1 MTPKKWIAV
10 AGLTVVAAFAIIGFS
25 QTGDEQKKAESS
37 PSVRTVKVSTGP
49 VEKTIRVTGTT
60 QARDFASVSAPMMR
74 GPDSGRSLI
83 LTFLTKGGTL
93 VKKGEVVAQID
104 AQAMK
109 DHVDDINTQVIQAE
123 SDIKKRK
130 AEQAIDWENLQQT
143 LREAKATLE
152 KAKLDASAVEVRT
165 KIDEEILKLAVEE
178 AEAGL
183 KQQQQDLKTK
193 QMSYKAEIRI
203 LELTRERH
211 ARHRDRHKID
221 VERFTIKAGMD
232 GMVVIQTIWRMGEY
246 VQIAEG
252 DQVSPGQP
260 FMKVVNPNGMLVDA
274 SISQVG
280 SDDIRLGQPAT
291 ISFDAFPGLTLKA
304 KVFSMGAMAT
314 GGWRQNYYLRT
325 LPVRLLIEGS
335 DKRVIPD
342 LSAAA
347 DVIVDRK
354 EDQLRVPLEA
364 VQQKGGKSFV
374 YVWLGNRYE
383 LREVKLGLTSST
395 FAAVQSGL
403 KAGEEVALSEPPA
416 EQLRA
421 AN

>member
-1 MTPKKWIAV
+1 V
-10 AGLTVVAAFAIIGFS
+10 A
-25 QTGDEQKKAESS
+25 
-37 PSVRTVKVSTGP
+37 KVSTGP
-49 VEKTIRVTGTT
+49 IDKVVRVTGST

-74 GPDSGRSLI
+74 GPDSGRALI
-83 LTFLTKGGTL
+83 LTFLAKGGTI
-93 VKKGEVVAQID
+93 VKKGDVVAQID

-109 DHVDDINTQVIQAE
+109 DHVDDINSQVIQA
-123 SDIKKRK
+123 DTDVKKRK

-143 LREAKATLE
+143 LREAKATLD
-152 KAKLDASAVEVRT
+152 KARLDASASEVRT

-178 AEAGL
+178 AEASL
-183 KQQQQDLKTK
+183 KQLQQDLKTK
-193 QMSYKAEIRI
+193 QAAYRAEIRI

-211 ARHRDRHKID
+211 QRHRDRHKVD
-221 VERFTIKAGMD
+221 VERFTIRAAMD

-260 FMKVVNPNGMLVDA
+260 FMKIVNPSSMLVDA

-280 SDDIRLGQPAT
+280 SDEIRLGQPAVVH
-291 ISFDAFPGLTLKA
+291 FDAFPDLKLKA
-304 KVFSMGAMAT
+304 KVYSMGAMAT

-325 LPVRLLIEGS
+325 LPVRLQIEEM

-347 DVIVDRK
+347 DILVEHK
-354 EDQLRVPLEA
+354 ENQVRIPLEA
-364 VQQKGGKSFV
+364 VVQRDGKSYV
-374 YVWLGNRYE
+374 YVWLGQRYE
-383 LREVKLGLTSST
+383 LREVKLGFSSST
-395 FAAVQSGL
+395 FASVLGGL
-403 KAGEEVALSEPPA
+403 KVGEEIALAEPPA

-421 AN
+421 SN